1 MILASFFALFDLASW
16 GGETQVFAVIIAGVF
31 GSGLIGLVYH
41 TIRGS
46 QMFGGASRDSKHLE
60 SYFKKYERT
69 FLNGTDEKSSLHASE
84 VFPIQQLVFNQGLL
98 SSLPG
103 LLVGLGILGTFVGLS
118 IGVMGL
124 KSQESAAAVQE
135 GIQALLN
142 SMGTAFVTSVLGMGT
157 SIIFTMLQRASA
169 YYVAKKYRVF
179 CARLDDRHFISS
191 EESGMLEE
199 QRIEAMLVRM
209 FGVMHNDEATTPGQ
223 ILMRNLQA
231 NQSAAGKLDQ
241 FGNELADG
249 LALSANTISAIEESL
264 GGRFQELFRANL
276 GGYLQNIE
284 GSLKTMEN
292 QDASDAKSFSDTL
305 EATLSNLIDSFKSEL
320 SEGARNE
327 MVELQKGM
335 ANTAQSIAELPSII
349 ESTKEGFKSMV
360 AQFENLGNELTRNIS
375 EQLSKAAEEAA
386 KVQVDGAKEASQAA
400 NEFVKGTDA
409 VTSKMIESLSAFMK
423 TNSASV
429 QEIAEV
435 IDRVQALLKEHEH
448 SSQAIGSAITGL
460 THASSSLE
468 RNTGEMNSSFQA
480 MSGLNTSMERISNAL
495 NAVTTGMNDVVK
507 EQQSALEMV
516 FGQAKASLNEQL
528 SAYGEVNDQLAQI
541 KDAYI
546 DSLEHYQAQVNQ
558 AVNSNL
564 EGFASQLTGVAE
576 GLTAAYTALQET
588 VGEMEGV
595 VSRTANELR

>member
-1 MILASFFALFDLASW
+1 MILASIGALFKVTSW
-16 GGETQVFAVIIAGVF
+16 EFETLLFAALIAGVF
-31 GSGLIGLVYH
+31 LFGIISLVRQTFQGLK
-41 TIRGS
+41 
-46 QMFGGASRDSKHLE
+46 MFGDSSQASNKLDP
-60 SYFKKYERT
+60 YFKKYERT
-69 FLNGTDEKSSLHASE
+69 FLSGTDRKSSLHASE
-84 VFPIQQLVFNQGLL
+84 VFPIQQLVFSHGVL
-98 SSLPG
+98 SSLSG
-103 LLVGLGILGTFVGLS
+103 VLVGLGILGTFVGLS

-142 SMGTAFVTSVLGMGT
+142 SMGTAFVTSVLGMGS
-157 SIIFTMLQRASA
+157 SIIFTFLQRASA
-169 YYVAKKYRVF
+169 HQVAKRYRKF
-179 CARLDDRHFISS
+179 CSDLDDRHFISS
-191 EESGMLEE
+191 EESGKLEE
-199 QRIEAMLVRM
+199 QRIEAMLIRM
-209 FGVMHNDEATTPGQ
+209 FGAMHNDEAITPGQ

-249 LALSANTISAIEESL
+249 LMLSANTISAIEEKL
-264 GGRFQELFRANL
+264 GGRFQQLFQTNL

-284 GSLKTMEN
+284 GSLKSIEN
-292 QDASDAKSFSDTL
+292 QDANDAKNFSETL
-305 EATLSNLIDSFKSEL
+305 VDTLSNLIVRFKSGL
-320 SEGARNE
+320 SGGARDE
-327 MVELQKGM
+327 LVELQEGM

-360 AQFENLGNELTRNIS
+360 VQFENLGQELARNIS
-375 EQLSKAAEEAA
+375 ETLRKASEDAA
-386 KVQVDGAKEASQAA
+386 KVQVDGAKEASDAA
-400 NEFVKGTDA
+400 AKFVQGTDE
-409 VTSKMIESLSAFMK
+409 VTTNMIRGLSDFMK

-429 QEIAEV
+429 QEISEV
-435 IDRVQALLKEHEH
+435 IDRVQSVLNEHEQ

-495 NAVTTGMNDVVK
+495 NSVTSGMNEVVK
-507 EQQSALEMV
+507 EQHTALEMV
-516 FGQAKASLNEQL
+516 FGQAKLSLNEQL
-528 SAYGEVNDQLAQI
+528 SAYGEVNDQLGQI

-564 EGFASQLTGVAE
+564 EGFATQLTGVAE

-595 VSRTANELR
+595 VSRTASELR